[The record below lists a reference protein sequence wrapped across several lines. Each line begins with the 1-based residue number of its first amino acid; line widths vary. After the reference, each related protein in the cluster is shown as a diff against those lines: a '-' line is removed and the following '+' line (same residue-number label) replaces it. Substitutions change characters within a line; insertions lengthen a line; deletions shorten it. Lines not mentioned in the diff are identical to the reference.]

1 MISLVDRTLAVGG
14 TPAAPVATS
23 PPRIDWAPAAILA
36 LGFTVLILSLM
47 WDWSTA
53 LRADA
58 AQGHEPFILAVSGFL
73 LYRRRERLV
82 RLPAAPATV
91 LGGALFFAGLL
102 LFVLGQAYDV
112 RLSLVSLMVLL
123 AAVLLILKGPAAL
136 RMSWFPALF
145 TLFAL
150 PLPLDFVLAVTGP
163 MKQAVSEVA
172 TWLLELLG
180 YPIGRAG
187 VVITIGQYQLL
198 VTEACAG
205 LQTMFTL
212 EAMGLLYANLVS
224 HGSVLR
230 STLLAVLTPP
240 IAFMANVVR
249 VVVLALITWYLG
261 DGAGQ
266 GFLHGFSGIVLFMVA
281 LAMVIGLDS
290 ALARL
295 PSLRGRST

>member
-1 MISLVDRTLAVGG
+1 MNSLVGRTLINPG
-14 TPAAPVATS
+14 TLPTPVDAI
-23 PPRIDWAPAAILA
+23 PPRADWAPAAILA
-36 LGFTVLILSLM
+36 TGFALLVLSLM
-47 WDWSTA
+47 WDWPA
-53 LRADA
+53 AMRADA
-58 AQGHEPFILAVSGFL
+58 AQGHEPFILAVSAFL
-73 LYRRRERLV
+73 LYRRRVYLFA
-82 RLPAAPATV
+82 LPAAPATV
-91 LGGALFFAGLL
+91 LGGALFCAGLL

-112 RLSLVSLMVLL
+112 RLSLVSLMMIL

-136 RMSWFPALF
+136 RASWFPVLF

-150 PLPLDFVLAVTGP
+150 PLPLDFVLAITGP
-163 MKQAVSEVA
+163 MKQAVSQVA
-172 TWLLELLG
+172 TWLLDLLG

-295 PSLRGRST
+295 PSLRGRSK

>member
-1 MISLVDRTLAVGG
+1 M
-14 TPAAPVATS
+14 
-23 PPRIDWAPAAILA
+23 
-36 LGFTVLILSLM
+36 LGFGFALLILSLV

-53 LRADA
+53 TRTDA
-58 AQGHEPFILAVSGFL
+58 AQGHEPFVLAVSAFL
-73 LYRRRERLV
+73 LYRRRERLFG
-82 RLPAAPATV
+82 LPAAPATAF
-91 LGGALFFAGLL
+91 GGTLFCVGLL

-112 RLSLVSLMVLL
+112 RLSLVSLMVILG
-123 AAVLLILKGPAAL
+123 AVLLILTGPAAL
-136 RMSWFPALF
+136 RVSWFPLFF

-163 MKQAVSEVA
+163 MKQAVSQVA
-172 TWLLELLG
+172 TWLLDLLG

-212 EAMGLLYANLVS
+212 EAMGLLYANLMS
-224 HGSVLR
+224 HGSALR
-230 STLLAVLTPP
+230 GVLLAVLTPP

-290 ALARL
+290 ALGRL
-295 PSLRGRST
+295 SSLRGRSR